1 MEGAV
6 TGLYTKISELWDRK
20 IENDEKIDA
29 LRNELERN
37 KLTDALAAE
46 IVKHEAKVSGNN
58 DRNFLLWH
66 ANKWSHCVC
75 RLTKWSRKLKSPICT
90 EC

>member
-20 IENDEKIDA
+20 VENDDKIDA
-29 LRNELERN
+29 LRSELERN

-46 IVKHEAKVSGNN
+46 IIKHEAKVSKISFSNLI
-58 DRNFLLWH
+58 FMF
-66 ANKWSHCVC
+66 VI
-75 RLTKWSRKLKSPICT
+75 PINC
-90 EC
+90 